1 MFDLKHIG
9 VAKSTFGSHSSASGD
24 LQTLIQMQGVIYKL
38 GTLKLKLT
46 IMNLSSKINPV
57 SAKHLQ
63 PTKTLVGTFWH
74 FVSLKIEFG
83 AHMLILEV
91 WLWNYGFQIPIHTSR
106 FNLPLDLFLSY
117 CPQWQELIWEICQGQ
132 KTFTHHFC
140 FFSWPWNCPEEGL
153 VLSFTLQPLLMHLTA
168 LTGVSAV
175 MRALYLW
182 SVLSVLII
190 LLQDCYW
197 REPGK
202 SPAAQEN
209 RTVCSIHPGIKCLL

>member
-74 FVSLKIEFG
+74 FVSLKIGFG

-132 KTFTHHFC
+132 TDFY
-140 FFSWPWNCPEEGL
+140 P
-153 VLSFTLQPLLMHLTA
+153 SFLLLCLAMELPRR
-168 LTGVSAV
+168 GS
-175 MRALYLW
+175 
-182 SVLSVLII
+182 
-190 LLQDCYW
+190 
-197 REPGK
+197 
-202 SPAAQEN
+202 
-209 RTVCSIHPGIKCLL
+209 CSLIHPSAPSDASHCSHRSVSSNESFVLMISFICAHYTFARLLLKGTW